1 MKKVLKLLSIIF
13 LIIIPFSTI
22 FYLIY
27 SLLNDINLNIFNGG
41 IVLKILENS
50 FQITISPKLLNIYI
64 SIYLILIILTFF
76 SYKLKSIKKVENG
89 KKNE

>member
-1 MKKVLKLLSIIF
+1 MKKELKLLSIIF

-50 FQITISPKLLNIYI
+50 FQITISPKILIIYV
-64 SIYLILIILTFF
+64 SIYLILLILTFI
-76 SYKLKSIKKVENG
+76 SYKLKSIKKVKNG

>member
-50 FQITISPKLLNIYI
+50 FQITISPKLLIIYI

-76 SYKLKSIKKVENG
+76 SYKLKSIKKWKMV
-89 KKNE
+89 KK